1 MAGRRVTH
9 KPRFEAWLAQ
19 LSATLEPEGAKTE
32 LAAFMAKERR
42 QKLST
47 WRVNISRIIAKST
60 VINAEDFLTIQA
72 WLDGRR

>member
-1 MAGRRVTH
+1 MSGRRIIH
-9 KPRFEAWLAQ
+9 KPRYEAWLAN
-19 LSATLEPEGAKTE
+19 LSTILEPDGAKSE
-32 LAAFMAKERR
+32 LAAFMAKERA

-47 WRVNISRIIAKST
+47 WRVNISRILSKGT